1 MTEKLRDLLAVV
13 ATIDPDAN
21 TAAAYST
28 DYIDM
33 TIFQEVLFIVMAGEI
48 AASGTIDFKVQEAT
62 SATGAGA
69 QDLATGTLSITQL
82 TTGDNDEQTLVD
94 VEAEDLSTGF
104 THVKGVMTVT
114 TAAADS
120 AVVALGSRARFNPA
134 SDNDLASVGEILG

>member
-33 TIFQEVLFIVMAGEI
+33 TIFQEVLFIVMAGVI

>member
-28 DYIDM
+28 DWIDM
-33 TIFQEVLFIVMAGEI
+33 TIFQEVLFIVMAGVI